1 MLKKHES
8 PRTLPGQQKT
18 AYFSVMFL
26 AILALILLLRV
37 ALIGF
42 SNDGFVFHW
51 IIVAISIL
59 AGLFVQDYVAPASK
73 LSSFGWKAV
82 GLLCFGIALAF
93 KSWSISTN
101 PLFILSI
108 FFMTVKEDYLTR
120 W

>member
-1 MLKKHES
+1 MFRKHDS
-8 PRTLPGQQKT
+8 PRTLPGQQRT

-26 AILALILLLRV
+26 AILALILLLRF

-42 SNDGFVFHW
+42 SNDGLVFHW
-51 IIVAISIL
+51 IIVALSIL
-59 AGLFVQDYVAPASK
+59 IGLFVQNYVAPASK

-82 GLLCFGIALAF
+82 GLIFFAIALAI
-93 KSWSISTN
+93 KAWSISTN

-108 FFMTVKEDYLTR
+108 FFMTVREDYLAR